1 MDATA
6 VMNRYTD
13 AYIELL
19 SQSPETAYLLNP
31 CGDAL
36 CELVDVLDLI
46 TPSVRVLGESST
58 LNGEMDDFLLATLAK
73 DHIAA
78 DQLAIRT
85 ANLERTNC
93 IVGPSSVVL
102 MVESSGA
109 VIHIDGD
116 DGYNNI
122 DFDDVTDWWETADQ
136 FSITTPPLSAIRDTL
151 ETDVGT
157 ETRQAF
163 DALLDATDAVCARG
177 DGVGA
182 PTLVLLAGALNDVL
196 LNDLSCWANEIDLAS
211 SSTLSRRKTQLEDGG
226 FITTEKVPRRLGR
239 PRLRLHLTGDLEA
252 NSATELATV
261 AHDHLTD

>member
-19 SQSPETAYLLNP
+19 SGSPETAYLLNP

-85 ANLERTNC
+85 ANLERANC
-93 IVGPSSVVL
+93 IVRPSSVVL
-102 MVESSGA
+102 MVESNGA
-109 VIHIDGD
+109 VIQIDGD
-116 DGYNNI
+116 DGYNDI

-136 FSITTPPLSAIRDTL
+136 FSITTPPLSKIRDTL
-151 ETDVGT
+151 EVEVGVK
-157 ETRQAF
+157 TRQAF
-163 DALLDATDAVCARG
+163 DALLDATDAVCSRG

-196 LNDLSCWANEIDLAS
+196 LNDLSCWANEIGLAS
-211 SSTLSRRKTQLEDGG
+211 SSTLSRRKTQLEDDG
-226 FITTEKVPRRLGR
+226 FITTEKVPCRLGR
-239 PRLRLHLTGDLEA
+239 PRLRLHLTDEFA
-252 NSATELATV
+252 PHSTTELAAV
-261 AHDHLTD
+261 VQERLTG